1 MAYVGRNS
9 LVLTSVAALALSL
22 SLFASP
28 PADAYALTGC
38 KFNGT
43 DPVVTYVFTGLVST
57 SRRSATLDGAA
68 AWNATTVPSTFRA
81 WRSGDP
87 LRLTVDEASYTDT
100 FEARIVG
107 TCPTGVWVGNAV
119 QMDWNTPSSG
129 GLGGNAYALEGIAVH
144 ELGHAL
150 GLGHTTGTTCSGTA
164 SVMRNGM
171 PFWACGWGTWPFYD
185 DRQGVRAIY

>member
-1 MAYVGRNS
+1 MAYVGRKS
-9 LVLTSVAALALSL
+9 LVLASAAAVALSL
-22 SLFASP
+22 SMYASP
-28 PADAYALTGC
+28 PADAYALIGC

-57 SRRSATLDGAA
+57 T
-68 AWNATTVPSTFRA
+68 
-81 WRSGDP
+81 
-87 LRLTVDEASYTDT
+87 
-100 FEARIVG
+100 EARIVG
-107 TCPTGVWVGNAV
+107 TCPIGVWVGNAV

-164 SVMRNGM
+164 SVMRDGM
-171 PFWACGWGTWPFYD
+171 PFWACSWGTWPFYD